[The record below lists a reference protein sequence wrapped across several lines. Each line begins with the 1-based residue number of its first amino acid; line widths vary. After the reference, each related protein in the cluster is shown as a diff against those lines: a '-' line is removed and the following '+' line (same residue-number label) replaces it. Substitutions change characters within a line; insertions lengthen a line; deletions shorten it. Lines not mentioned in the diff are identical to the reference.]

1 MMTFNPLIIIYAL
14 PLALLWLAWTFAAR
28 RRSARDRA
36 VLEDNRRAGLM
47 EPNTLHPVIDPAV
60 CLGCKSCLNACPEG
74 DILGVIDGKA
84 MLIEPTLCVGHGA
97 CQAACPTGAISLV
110 FGTATRGVDIPMVSP
125 DFETSVPGIFIA
137 GELGGMGLI
146 KNAVEQGRQA
156 MDSIVRR
163 SGKVRGGAGVLDVV
177 IVGCGPAGISASLGA
192 MQHKLSFVTIEQAT
206 LGGTVAH
213 FPRGKVVMTSPAK
226 LPLIGEMRFAE
237 VSKEALLAYWRDVLD
252 RTGLQPRF
260 EEQVTGVT
268 RDGEIFTVA
277 TTHGT
282 YRAKSV
288 LLAIGRRGTPR
299 TLDVPGEDLAKVVYR
314 LIDAEQY
321 AGRRVLVV
329 GGGDSA
335 IEAAVQLSA
344 QPGTRVTL
352 SYRGGAYTRAR
363 AKNRDR
369 LAELVA
375 GGRVEQLLDSRV
387 LRIAHDSVELECAGE
402 LRMLANDDVIVCAGG
417 ILPTGFLL
425 DLGIRVETK
434 FGTA

>member
-1 MMTFNPLIIIYAL
+1 MQFNPLMLVYAL
-14 PLALLWLAWTFAAR
+14 PLALLWFGWIAVAR

-110 FGTATRGVDIPMVSP
+110 FGTATRGVDIPMVTP
-125 DFETSVPGIFIA
+125 EFETSVPGIFIA

-156 MDSIVRR
+156 MDSIARR
-163 SGKVRGGAGVLDVV
+163 SGRLRGGAGMLDVV

-192 MQHKLSFVTIEQAT
+192 IQHKLNFVTIEQGT

-213 FPRGKVVMTSPAK
+213 FPRGKVVMTAPAR
-226 LPLIGEMRFAE
+226 LPLVGEMRFGE
-237 VSKEALLAYWRDVLD
+237 VRKEILLGFWQDVLGK
-252 RTGLQPRF
+252 TGLRPRF
-260 EEQVTGVT
+260 EEQVIGVAQ
-268 RDGEIFTVA
+268 DGDGFHVRTSRGE
-277 TTHGT
+277 

-299 TLDVPGEDLAKVVYR
+299 TLDIPGEELGKVVYR
-314 LIDAEQY
+314 LIDPEQY
-321 AGRRVLVV
+321 AGRRVLVI

-335 IEAAVQLSA
+335 LEAASQLHD

-352 SYRGGAYTRAR
+352 SYRGDAYSRAR

-369 LAELVA
+369 IAELVA
-375 GGRVEQLLDSRV
+375 QGSVDQLLGSQVRRIEEDRVELDC
-387 LRIAHDSVELECAGE
+387 HGE
-402 LRMLANDDVIVCAGG
+402 LRTLPNDDVIVCAGG
-417 ILPTGFLL
+417 VLPTEFLRE
-425 DLGIRVETK
+425 LGIRVETK
-434 FGTA
+434 CGTA